1 MYKEWMYKVID
12 TIFKKD
18 YPVCIANWHYEDGVL
33 LKGLTYAYE
42 IDKNEKYYDFIEDYL
57 SHYIKE
63 DGDVPR
69 ITKRPKSVDSLHNGK
84 IILAAYKH
92 TKRECYK
99 RPIEIITEAIK
110 THPRLDNSKSFA
122 HKVIYDN
129 QVWLDGLFMLQ
140 PLYAEL
146 AEMNDME
153 VAWDDIAAQYE
164 NVVKYCY
171 DEDKQLFYHAYDHKK
186 KMFWADKKTGLSKHF
201 WGRAMGWLA
210 MSTVDTLDYFPAN
223 HPKRAA
229 ILDCITKIAEGI
241 IKYQSPEG
249 VWYQILDLAD
259 REGNYKE
266 SSCTAMFAYFL
277 KKAIMKGY
285 LSSDY
290 EPYAKK
296 AIDGLFNEFVTVD
309 DNNMVHVHNCC
320 LVAGLGPDK
329 RPERDGSFEYYISE
343 AVVDDDNKTFG
354 TLLCLLSL
362 YALEEASN
370 E

>member
-1 MYKEWMYKVID
+1 
-12 TIFKKD
+12 
-18 YPVCIANWHYEDGVL
+18 
-33 LKGLTYAYE
+33 
-42 IDKNEKYYDFIEDYL
+42 
-57 SHYIKE
+57 
-63 DGDVPR
+63 
-69 ITKRPKSVDSLHNGK
+69 
-84 IILAAYKH
+84 
-92 TKRECYK
+92 
-99 RPIEIITEAIK
+99 
-110 THPRLDNSKSFA
+110 
-122 HKVIYDN
+122 
-129 QVWLDGLFMLQ
+129 MLQ